1 MPEEKPKIKKRKKA
15 VITATC
21 YYDVT
26 SLSLEV
32 ASLPDYLSEPS
43 RRCNRAPS

>member
-1 MPEEKPKIKKRKKA
+1 MPEEKPKIKKKKKA
-15 VITATC
+15 VITAIC
-21 YYDVT
+21 YYDVM

-32 ASLPDYLSEPS
+32 TSLPGYLSEP

>member
-1 MPEEKPKIKKRKKA
+1 MPEENPKIKKIKKA

-21 YYDVT
+21 YYDVM

-32 ASLPDYLSEPS
+32 ASLPGYLSEPS